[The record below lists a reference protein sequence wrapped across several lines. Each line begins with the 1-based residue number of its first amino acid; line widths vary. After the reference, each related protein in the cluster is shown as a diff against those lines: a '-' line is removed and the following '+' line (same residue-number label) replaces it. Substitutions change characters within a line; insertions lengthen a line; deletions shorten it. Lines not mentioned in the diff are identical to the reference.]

1 MDERLNASMPE
12 DQKEV
17 FERVWK
23 RVMTGSRESCPIA
36 WGEEMEPKEAQP
48 PATEPAPG
56 PGDTEGDP
64 PPENGPE
71 EGTPPSQTPEPPQ
84 EVLPVPPCTDHPNN
98 DFPGWESL
106 CVLGPSCMDWVP
118 LIQELI
124 RRCIGDWKEY
134 QRLSRRVGG
143 GPGRVF
149 ATLGKE
155 KLRQAKRLSAAEFL
169 ISGVRYW
176 PEGEGFPPAT
186 SYLGTLRRR
195 FMREQACMAACLAG
209 ADGCGDPSLSQLFL
223 ELAKEDWDYAGRIRS
238 LLEQV

>member
-12 DQKEV
+12 DQKAV

-23 RVMTGSRESCPIA
+23 RVMTGSRETCPIT
-36 WGEEMEPKEAQP
+36 WGGEAEDTETQAPAAPVEPGGTEGETPPESGGGENTPQP
-48 PATEPAPG
+48 PA
-56 PGDTEGDP
+56 
-64 PPENGPE
+64 
-71 EGTPPSQTPEPPQ
+71 PPQ
-84 EVLPVPPCTDHPNN
+84 EVVPAPPCTDQPHN
-98 DFPGWESL
+98 DFPGWEAL
-106 CVLGPSCMDWVP
+106 CVLGPGCMDWVP
-118 LIQELI
+118 LLQELI
-124 RRCIGDWKEY
+124 RRCMGDWKEY

-149 ATLGKE
+149 AALGKE

-176 PEGEGFPPAT
+176 PEGEGFPPAS

-195 FMREQACMAACLAG
+195 FMREQESMAACLAG

-223 ELAKEDWDYAGRIRS
+223 ELAKEDWDFAGRIRG